1 MCWWRKNNSE
11 DDSDAREAL
20 LAEENIVAEPMRK
33 GKKSSK
39 EKQYEDILNKYRKT
53 SAPPQQSIGEQ
64 LDPVSCELADP
75 VPESQDSVKTVSRTT
90 SYNQY
95 TLSNKSSVKSKS
107 NLKGSQSAPSA
118 HVSSSF
124 DAIKDTEIQ
133 KVQKGL
139 SERGDLLQ
147 DVAEK
152 TEELQQN
159 TRHFR
164 SVSKRL
170 KDKQAQK
177 LKKTKLPW

>member
-20 LAEENIVAEPMRK
+20 LAEENIVAKPMRK

-75 VPESQDSVKTVSRTT
+75 VPESQDIVKTVSRTT

-118 HVSSSF
+118 HVSSSS